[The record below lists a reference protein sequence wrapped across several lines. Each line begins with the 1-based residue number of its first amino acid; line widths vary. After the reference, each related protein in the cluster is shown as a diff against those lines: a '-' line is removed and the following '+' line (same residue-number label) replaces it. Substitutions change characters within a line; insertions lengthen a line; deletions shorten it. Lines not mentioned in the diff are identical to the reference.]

1 MNQLSKSW
9 LQAQIAQ
16 LESDGQREDAYR
28 PDENGHMTLAAF
40 RAALASLESEPV
52 YQCQF
57 AYKNHSGETE
67 WVWEDVSQEFYEQFN
82 SGGRLGEQRVL
93 YTGPLSAPCVPGAAS
108 NDVASVE
115 IQSEI
120 ASPLIKALT
129 TIANSEQINGD
140 SLVCDFDSPVSVAAR
155 ALRDYYAQQ
164 LRAEVSR

>member
-40 RAALASLESEPV
+40 RAALASLDSEPV

-93 YTGPLSAPCVPGAAS
+93 YTGPLSAPGVPGAAS

-115 IQSEI
+115 IQVKAIEQAVNAVLSVDTV
-120 ASPLIKALT
+120 ASTMA
-129 TIANSEQINGD
+129 
-140 SLVCDFDSPVSVAAR
+140 VR
-155 ALRDYYAQQ
+155 ALFMNYIGDLQ
-164 LRAEVSR
+164 LRTEVSE

>member
-28 PDENGHMTLAAF
+28 PDETGHMTLAAF

-93 YTGPLSAPCVPGAAS
+93 YTGPLSAPGVPGAAS
-108 NDVASVE
+108 NDVSSVE
-115 IQSEI
+115 IQVKAIEQAVNAVLSVDTV
-120 ASPLIKALT
+120 ASTMTVRTLFMNYI
-129 TIANSEQINGD
+129 GD
-140 SLVCDFDSPVSVAAR
+140 L
-155 ALRDYYAQQ
+155 Q
-164 LRAEVSR
+164 LRAEVSE

>member
-16 LESDGQREDAYR
+16 LESDGRREDAYR

-40 RAALASLESEPV
+40 RAALASLDSEPV

-82 SGGRLGEQRVL
+82 SGGRLGEKRVL
-93 YTGPLSAPCVPGAAS
+93 YTGPLSAPCMAELQAQGLDKFADFCATANNGHEINP
-108 NDVASVE
+108 DVEE
-115 IQSEI
+115 IRM
-120 ASPLIKALT
+120 
-129 TIANSEQINGD
+129 
-140 SLVCDFDSPVSVAAR
+140 F
-155 ALRDYYAQQ
+155 AQQ
-164 LRAEVSR
+164 LRGEKY

>member
-93 YTGPLSAPCVPGAAS
+93 YTGPLSAPGVPGAAS

-115 IQSEI
+115 IQVKAIEQAVNAVLSVDTV
-120 ASPLIKALT
+120 AST
-129 TIANSEQINGD
+129 MT
-140 SLVCDFDSPVSVAAR
+140 VR
-155 ALRDYYAQQ
+155 ALFMNYIGALQ
-164 LRAEVSR
+164 LRAEVSE

>member
-16 LESDGQREDAYR
+16 LESDGRREDAYR
-28 PDENGHMTLAAF
+28 PDDNGHLTLAAF

-57 AYKNHSGETE
+57 AYQNHYGETE
-67 WVWEDVSQEFYEQFN
+67 WVWEDVSQEFYEQFS

-115 IQSEI
+115 FQVKAIEQAVNAVLSVDTV
-120 ASPLIKALT
+120 ASTMA
-129 TIANSEQINGD
+129 
-140 SLVCDFDSPVSVAAR
+140 VR
-155 ALRDYYAQQ
+155 ALFMNYIGDLQ
-164 LRAEVSR
+164 LRAEVSE

>member
-28 PDENGHMTLAAF
+28 LDENGHMTLAAF
-40 RAALASLESEPV
+40 RTAQASLESEPV

-93 YTGPLSAPCVPGAAS
+93 YTGPLSAPGVPGAAS

-115 IQSEI
+115 IQVKAIEQAVNAVLSVDTV
-120 ASPLIKALT
+120 ASTMA
-129 TIANSEQINGD
+129 
-140 SLVCDFDSPVSVAAR
+140 VR
-155 ALRDYYAQQ
+155 ALFMNYIGDLQ
-164 LRAEVSR
+164 LRAEVSE